1 MHERMHTMDQGSSSS
16 MLDQRDQKG
25 YQQES
30 FDGVL
35 SVKEQML
42 LALFRRL
49 SVANQERVLRC
60 AEVLSQVPD
69 E

>member
-1 MHERMHTMDQGSSSS
+1 
-16 MLDQRDQKG
+16 MLDQHDEKG

>member
-1 MHERMHTMDQGSSSS
+1 MYAHLHATDDRRNGD
-16 MLDQRDQKG
+16 MLDQQERKG
-25 YQQES
+25 AQLES
-30 FDGVL
+30 QYGVL
-35 SVKEQML
+35 DLREQML

-49 SVANQERVLRC
+49 SVANQDRILRC

>member
-1 MHERMHTMDQGSSSS
+1 
-16 MLDQRDQKG
+16 MLDQHDQNG
-25 YQQES
+25 YQQEP

-49 SVANQERVLRC
+49 SVVNQDRVLRC